1 MSNVNPSLQMSNVTY
16 TEKKIEKKE
25 IHKRTWKSIMKE
37 KSQAANQN

>member
-1 MSNVNPSLQMSNVTY
+1 MSILHSKCQMLPTQK
-16 TEKKIEKKE
+16 KKIEKKE